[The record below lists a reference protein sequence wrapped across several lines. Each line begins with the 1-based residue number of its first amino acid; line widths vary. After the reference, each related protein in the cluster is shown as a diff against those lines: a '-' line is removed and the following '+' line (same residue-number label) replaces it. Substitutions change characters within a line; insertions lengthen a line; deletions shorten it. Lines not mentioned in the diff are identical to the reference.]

1 MKKTIIVAIII
12 VLIVLALF
20 GVYYFVL
27 KKGKIV
33 GPIISN
39 STAKVDDWEFDS
51 SKINDGGRF
60 SLSHT
65 TGLSSALSVTESADS
80 FTGTSKDLGFSTG
93 GAKDVNNFRENIK
106 EGYFPISTD
115 ITYNGLFYDYYFE
128 TKKSD
133 EKSDKMFYPSYSLA
147 TSKDPISNENEYY
160 MTVGLNSNI
169 KESDFQRKKLN
180 LVVVLDISGSMSSK
194 FNSYYYDFNSNETEK
209 DSDTRSKMKIANESV
224 NTLIDQLNPDDRLGI
239 VLFDDDAYLAKKMNL
254 ISETDVDAIKEHV
267 LEIEARG
274 GTNFEAGYK
283 EANKLF
289 KDLKKYDA
297 NEYENRIIVITDAM
311 PNAGT
316 TDKDGILSMVKENSE
331 NGIYTT
337 FIGVGVD
344 FNTEVVERISDSKG
358 ANYYSVHSSSEFK
371 KRMGEEFEFMVTPL
385 VFDLD
390 LNVESKDFAVE
401 KVYGTDT
408 KDNLKGNIIH
418 VNTLFPSK
426 SDDNGEVK
434 GGVILVKLKKLNN
447 NDNGTVRVD
456 VSYKDRTGKNFSE
469 KKDVEINTSSTAE
482 MYEDT
487 GIRKAI
493 VLTRYAN
500 TLKNWILYE
509 RSEDKKFVI
518 LPTIGIMDCD
528 YTENEVGIMLG
539 ENERPS
545 QKLKVSEEYKNTF
558 KQIKEY
564 IQKENK
570 ELKDETLQQEIDIL
584 DELISL

>member
-20 GVYYFVL
+20 GVYYFLL

-39 STAKVDDWEFDS
+39 PTAKIDDWEFDS

-60 SLSHT
+60 SLSQT
-65 TGLSSALSVTESADS
+65 TGLSSTLSVTESAQS
-80 FTGTSKDLGFSTG
+80 FSGASKDLGFSTG

-147 TSKDPISNENEYY
+147 TSKDPISNETEYY

-456 VSYKDRTGKNFSE
+456 VSYKDRTGKNFSD

-528 YTENEVGIMLG
+528 YTANEVGIMLG

-570 ELKDETLQQEIDIL
+570 ELKDETLQQEINLL

>member
-1 MKKTIIVAIII
+1 
-12 VLIVLALF
+12 
-20 GVYYFVL
+20 
-27 KKGKIV
+27 
-33 GPIISN
+33 
-39 STAKVDDWEFDS
+39 
-51 SKINDGGRF
+51 
-60 SLSHT
+60 
-65 TGLSSALSVTESADS
+65 
-80 FTGTSKDLGFSTG
+80 
-93 GAKDVNNFRENIK
+93 
-106 EGYFPISTD
+106 
-115 ITYNGLFYDYYFE
+115 LFYDYYFE

-133 EKSDKMFYPSYSLA
+133 EKSDNMFYPSYSLA
-147 TSKDPISNENEYY
+147 TSKDPISNEAEYF

-180 LVVVLDISGSMSSK
+180 LVVVLDISGSMGSS
-194 FNSYYYDFNSNETEK
+194 FDSYYYDFKSEEKNSDK
-209 DSDTRSKMKIANESV
+209 RSKMEIANESV

-239 VLFDDDAYLAKKMNL
+239 VLFDDSAYLAKKMNL
-254 ISETDVDAIKEHV
+254 ISETNVDAIKEHV
-267 LEIEARG
+267 LKVEARG

-283 EANKLF
+283 KANDLF
-289 KDLKKYDA
+289 EDLKGYDA

-311 PNAGT
+311 PNTGT
-316 TDKDGILSMVKENSE
+316 TNKDDILTMVKENSE

-401 KVYGTDT
+401 KVYGSDT
-408 KDNLKGNIIH
+408 KDDLKGNIIH

-447 NDNGTVRVD
+447 NENGKVSVD
-456 VSYKDRTGKNFSE
+456 VSYKDRTGKEFSD
-469 KKDVEINTSSTAE
+469 KKDIEINTSSTTE

-509 RSEDKKFVI
+509 RSEDKKFII
-518 LPTIGIMDCD
+518 LPAYGIMDCD
-528 YTENEVGIMLG
+528 YTQKEIVVMLG

-564 IQKENK
+564 IQKENE
-570 ELKDETLQQEIDIL
+570 ELKDETLQQEIEIL
-584 DELISL
+584 DQLISL

>member
-1 MKKTIIVAIII
+1 MKKAIIVVI
-12 VLIVLALF
+12 VILLILLVLF
-20 GVYYFVL
+20 SVYYFVL
-27 KKGKIV
+27 KKENVIE
-33 GPIISN
+33 PIFSKP
-39 STAKVDDWEFDS
+39 TTKVDDWEYDS
-51 SKINDGGRF
+51 SKINYSRRPNQ
-60 SLSHT
+60 T
-65 TGLSSALSVTESADS
+65 TGISSALSVTESAEA
-80 FTGTSKDLGFSTG
+80 FTGSSKNLGFSTG
-93 GAKDVNNFRENIK
+93 GAKDVNSFRENIK
-106 EGYFPISTD
+106 NGYFPISTD

-147 TSKDPISNENEYY
+147 TSKDPISNETEYF

-254 ISETDVDAIKEHV
+254 ILETDVDAIKEHV

-289 KDLKKYDA
+289 KNLKKYDA

-456 VSYKDRTGKNFSE
+456 VSYKDRTEKNFSE